1 MAKPDPALLDPARYP
16 FRCEIETRY
25 RDLDSNLHINNGV
38 FASLLEE
45 GRVRFH
51 RVSHFGNVSEGSG
64 LVSMVVSVAIEYL
77 GQSHFPEPLEM
88 HTGASRIGR
97 TSYDLCQ
104 LVTQQ
109 VVTVAFAKV
118 TLVCIRDGQPYIIPD
133 SHRELAKPWM
143 LRP

>member
-1 MAKPDPALLDPARYP
+1 MAKPDPALLEPSRYP

-51 RVSHFGNVSEGSG
+51 RASEFGSLSTDPE
-64 LVSMVVSVAIEYL
+64 LTSMVVSVAIEYL
-77 GQSHFPEPLEM
+77 GQSHFPAPLEM
-88 HTGASRIGR
+88 HVGAARIGQS
-97 TSYDLCQ
+97 SYDLCQ
-104 LVTQQ
+104 LVMQEGD
-109 VVTVAFAKV
+109 TVAFAKV
-118 TLVCIRDGQPYIIPD
+118 TLVCVKDSQPFVIPA